1 MVLGSRSV
9 KNCNF
14 QALETPSGD
23 LGLQGSISGAERGRK
38 STFGVPFGDSFLHF
52 VGYFSD
58 VIVDVKTVDQ
68 KVTPKCKMDDIFKP
82 KMEQNLIKNEDH
94 WKSADM
100 RLDRAGS
107 IRLRVGPPQIAPKI
121 QKKTC

>member
-58 VIVDVKTVDQ
+58 VIVDVK
-68 KVTPKCKMDDIFKP
+68 KVGNKVIPKCRMEAIWEP
-82 KMEQNLIKNEDH
+82 KME
-94 WKSADM
+94 
-100 RLDRAGS
+100 
-107 IRLRVGPPQIAPKI
+107 
-121 QKKTC
+121 